1 MKRSKDKLGRLLD
14 LARQLPT
21 ATEQAVAAH
30 WQTRVLAHWRPA
42 NVQGELWSLIHRNV
56 RRGFVCAAVFMFACI
71 LWSLNTPVQDTDNDF
86 DLASFE
92 LRVDGLQ

>member
-14 LARQLPT
+14 LARQSPT

-42 NVQGELWSLIHRNV
+42 NGPGELWSFLHARV
-56 RRGFVCAAVFMFACI
+56 RGGFVCAAVLMFACI
-71 LWSLNTPVQDTDNDF
+71 LWSLNTPDQDTDNDS